1 MKILTVVGARPQFIK
16 AAPVSRAL
24 RPDHLEILV
33 HTGQHYDEAMSDVF
47 FTELNIPQ
55 PDVNLGVGS
64 GSHGEQTAAMLAA
77 LEAQMIRHQPDW
89 VLLYG
94 DTNSTLAGALAAA
107 KLNLRVAH
115 VEAGLRS
122 FNRTMPEEI
131 NRVLTDHV
139 SALLFCPTDAAV
151 ENLKQEGIT
160 AGVHRVGDVM
170 TDALM
175 DARHRIAERV
185 AALQDEGIAHGSYFL
200 ATIHR
205 PANTDDPS
213 ALRGIVEGFA
223 ALEHPIVL
231 PVHPRLK
238 AALAR
243 EHLSLPENVIARE
256 PASYLTMIAL
266 LDGAELVIT
275 DSGGLQK
282 ETYIMHRP
290 CITVRPETEW
300 VETVESGWNRLADP
314 TPAALL
320 EAVSAA
326 RTVVPKKH
334 PDFYGDGRAS
344 HQIVALL
351 AEHA

>member
-1 MKILTVVGARPQFIK
+1 MKVLTVVGARPQFIK

-24 RPDHLEILV
+24 REGHTEILV

-47 FTELNIPQ
+47 FAELNIPQ
-55 PDVNLGVGS
+55 PNENLGVGS
-64 GSHGEQTAAMLAA
+64 GTHGQQTAAMLAA
-77 LEAQMIRHQPDW
+77 LEAQMMQHQPDW

-115 VEAGLRS
+115 VESGLRS
-122 FNRTMPEEI
+122 YNRSMPEEI

-160 AGVHRVGDVM
+160 AGVHHVGDVM
-170 TDALM
+170 VDALL
-175 DARHRIAERV
+175 DGRGRITERV
-185 AALQDEGIAHGSYFL
+185 TALQDEGITPGKFWL

-205 PANTDDPS
+205 PANTDDVN

-223 ALEHPIVL
+223 ALDHAIVL

-238 AALAR
+238 AALER
-243 EHLSLPENVIARE
+243 ENLSLPDNVIARQ
-256 PASYLTMIAL
+256 PASYLTMVAL
-266 LDGAELVIT
+266 LDGAEIVIT

-282 ETYIMHRP
+282 EAYIMERP
-290 CITVRPETEW
+290 CVTVRPETEW
-300 VETVESGWNRLADP
+300 VETVQAGWNRLAEP
-314 TPAALL
+314 TPSALQA
-320 EAVSAA
+320 AVSAA
-326 RTVVPKKH
+326 RTNVPQNH

-351 AEHA
+351 ADHA

>member
-1 MKILTVVGARPQFIK
+1 MKVLSVVGARPQFIK

-24 RPDHLEILV
+24 REHHTEILV

-47 FTELNIPQ
+47 FEELNIPQ

-64 GSHGEQTAAMLAA
+64 GGHGEQTAAMLSA
-77 LEAQMIRHQPDW
+77 LESEMIRHQPDW

-107 KLNLRVAH
+107 KLNLRVVH
-115 VEAGLRS
+115 VESGLRS

-139 SALLFCPTDAAV
+139 STLLFCPTDAAV
-151 ENLKQEGIT
+151 ENLAKEGIT
-160 AGVHRVGDVM
+160 EGVFRVGDVM
-170 TDALM
+170 TDALL
-175 DARHRIAERV
+175 DARQRIANQI
-185 AALQDEGIAHGSYFL
+185 AGLQGEGIKPKAFWL

-205 PANTDDPS
+205 PANTDD
-213 ALRGIVEGFA
+213 AATLRGIVDGFA
-223 ALEHPIVL
+223 ALDHAIVL

-238 AALAR
+238 AALGR
-243 EHLSLPENVIARE
+243 ENLSLPDNVIARE

-282 ETYIMHRP
+282 EAYIMARP
-290 CITVRPETEW
+290 CITVRPQTEW
-300 VETVESGWNRLADP
+300 IETVTAGWNRLAEPNPASLMDAVNSALTH
-314 TPAALL
+314 TPAN
-320 EAVSAA
+320 
-326 RTVVPKKH
+326 H
-334 PDFYGDGRAS
+334 PDFYGDGNAS
-344 HQIVALL
+344 QEIVKLL
-351 AEHA
+351 RDHV